1 MPQLKRTCMVLAGL
15 LMLQQLPAQ
24 TPVTMSDAI
33 QYALKNSEVLKQ
45 ARLDIEKGVYQVK
58 ETRANA
64 LPQLS
69 ATSTLTNNLLVQQF
83 VLPAEAFG
91 GKPGEFMAIKAGQ
104 TWGAMTQ
111 VQLSQQIFNQ
121 QVMTGLK
128 AARTTEDFYRVS
140 EELARENV
148 IQQVAV
154 NYYQVQISRL
164 QMSVVNA
171 NLERVTKLGDM
182 IAGQYENGLA
192 KKIDVDRVKVNRSN
206 LEAQKLLLEN
216 SIAQQENLLKYYM
229 GMPVMEQIA
238 LSEPDLG
245 EARLPEAATAGDH
258 LNIES
263 LLTYSVLK
271 KQEDLLKFQRD
282 AIAAEAYP
290 TLSLSGNYTYN
301 TQSNRFN
308 LYGNNALSYD
318 MAAVTLN
325 LRIPIFDGFSRKSRV
340 RQSEI
345 ARLNLQE
352 DIRKTSN
359 SLYMANENAKSQLD
373 NSLRTIRTQ
382 AANKELAGEVY
393 ESIRNNYRNGL
404 ANLTD
409 LLNAEDELVNAQKS
423 YNEALLQYRIAEVE
437 LLKSNG
443 KITSML
449 NGSR

>member
-1 MPQLKRTCMVLAGL
+1 MPQLKRTFMVLAGL

-128 AARTTEDFYRVS
+128 AARTTEDFYRIS

-245 EARLPEAATAGDH
+245 EARLPEAATTGDL

-449 NGSR
+449 N

>member
-1 MPQLKRTCMVLAGL
+1 MPQLKRMFMVLAGL
-15 LMLQQLPAQ
+15 LTMQHLPAQ
-24 TPVTMSDAI
+24 TPITMGDAI
-33 QYALKNSEVLKQ
+33 EYALKNSEVLKQ
-45 ARLDIEKGVYQVK
+45 AQLDIEKGVYQVK

-111 VQLSQQIFNQ
+111 VQLSQQIYNQ

-128 AARTTEDFYRVS
+128 AARTTEDFYRIS
-140 EELARENV
+140 EELAKENV

-164 QMSVVNA
+164 QMSVIDA
-171 NLERVTKLGDM
+171 NLQRVIKLGEM
-182 IAGQYENGLA
+182 ITVQYENGLA
-192 KKIDVDRVKVNRSN
+192 KKIDVDRVKVNKSN

-216 SIAQQENLLKYYM
+216 AIAQQENLLKYYM
-229 GMPVMEQIA
+229 GMPVMERIV
-238 LSEPDLG
+238 LSDPDLG
-245 EARLPEAATAGDH
+245 AERLPEAVSVAGDH
-258 LNIES
+258 LNIEN

-271 KQEDLLKFQRD
+271 KQEDLLRFQRD

-382 AANKELAGEVY
+382 TANKELAREVY
-393 ESIRNNYRNGL
+393 ESVRNNYRNGL

-449 NGSR
+449 N

>member
-1 MPQLKRTCMVLAGL
+1 MPQLKRTFMVLAGL

-128 AARTTEDFYRVS
+128 AARTTEDFYRIS

-245 EARLPEAATAGDH
+245 EARLPEAATTGDL

-325 LRIPIFDGFSRKSRV
+325 LRVPIFDGFSRKSRV

-449 NGSR
+449 N